1 MINGTIIVQKDII
14 IMFNMYISNSSMSK
28 YMRQKLTELQ
38 REIDESTV
46 ILEDFNILLKMD
58 RHRSEKIIRI
68 LHSPR

>member
-46 ILEDFNILLKMD
+46 ILEDFNILSKMD

>member
-38 REIDESTV
+38 TEIDESTV
-46 ILEDFNILLKMD
+46 ILEDFNILSKMD